1 MDDGHDSALLR
12 RHRPTDSFC
21 HRPLSLSMPPNRSPG
36 AFACPTACGIKF
48 RLPLNTFFY
57 PRSSMGFTLTT
68 LQGEASRAFLECVP
82 EQIECFHLCSG
93 VRDHLPQ
100 LPCAIGVARPYTK
113 NTKIPLP
120 CNRLRN
126 TFTNKIAPLERQ
138 FPVFRCRAGF
148 LLGFTFGVRIAKML
162 GMRNHGIFHSP
173 LGAAFSPFC
182 RFQALP

>member
-21 HRPLSLSMPPNRSPG
+21 HRPLSLSMPPNCSPG

-48 RLPLNTFFY
+48 HLPLNTFFY
-57 PRSSMGFTLTT
+57 LLSSMGFTLTT

-82 EQIECFHLCSG
+82 EQIECFHLCSS

-113 NTKIPLP
+113 KTQKSP
-120 CNRLRN
+120 CLATGCETPSPIKSPPSRGNFLS
-126 TFTNKIAPLERQ
+126 FAAGQGFCLGLPLESASLKCLACEITGSFIR
-138 FPVFRCRAGF
+138 
-148 LLGFTFGVRIAKML
+148 L
-162 GMRNHGIFHSP
+162 
-173 LGAAFSPFC
+173 
-182 RFQALP
+182 